1 VKKINKTTNNEKLK
15 IGFVVGRFQPFH
27 LGHAELISKAYS
39 KCDHLIIFI
48 GSSNISRTVNNPF
61 TFEERR
67 SVIFEFILSNWGEE
81 RIYDFSIEPL
91 NDYIIE
97 NNWVKYINRKIF
109 ELESIF
115 KKEHETIYFT
125 SNKDLETAYGYFKNK
140 YKINT
145 IEEKKISGSLIR
157 KMYFLSKG
165 SDGYVHKTSL
175 PYDTISFLMSF
186 RNKKTYKEIKEKYI
200 NEEKE
205 NIIPI
210 NEFPIKLKTHVIL
223 VIENNE
229 NEYNEICL
237 IEKDNKISTLN
248 KISENN
254 ISKDIIKLL
263 NEVYEKKY
271 DIINEDIEELYDIKI
286 QDKVIKEKNKL
297 TKLMKINFVRVFF
310 LNKEYDGIIE
320 NIKENVSFFKTYELQ
335 EKINNMNEET
345 INVLKGIMNE

>member
-1 VKKINKTTNNEKLK
+1 
-15 IGFVVGRFQPFH
+15 
-27 LGHAELISKAYS
+27 
-39 KCDHLIIFI
+39 
-48 GSSNISRTVNNPF
+48 
-61 TFEERR
+61 
-67 SVIFEFILSNWGEE
+67 
-81 RIYDFSIEPL
+81 
-91 NDYIIE
+91 
-97 NNWVKYINRKIF
+97 
-109 ELESIF
+109 
-115 KKEHETIYFT
+115 
-125 SNKDLETAYGYFKNK
+125 
-140 YKINT
+140 
-145 IEEKKISGSLIR
+145 
-157 KMYFLSKG
+157 
-165 SDGYVHKTSL
+165 
-175 PYDTISFLMSF
+175 MSF

-271 DIINEDIEELYDIKI
+271 DPINENIEELYDIKI

-310 LNKEYDGIIE
+310 LNKEYE
-320 NIKENVSFFKTYELQ
+320 ELIKNVNKNLSTFKTYELQ
-335 EKINNMNEET
+335 ERINDINEET
-345 INVLKGIMNE
+345 INVLKGILNE